1 MGILVDGV
9 WHGGDARQ
17 IGASGWEPRHEP
29 FKGYVR
35 AVSAASQSQ
44 FPAQGGRYHLI
55 VCPGCPMSHRVSM
68 VHRIKKLDSVIST
81 SLVRPVMG
89 PNGREFGSID
99 QTATDDVTGVDY
111 LYQLY
116 LASDPRYS
124 GRASTPVLWDKK
136 SRKIVSNTYRDIFT
150 MLNKEFGEFTD
161 SDVDFQP
168 PEWMAEIDKQLATL
182 GAGFVGAV
190 YRCGFSRD
198 QKDYDEHAE
207 RIGKAIPQLEQQL
220 SDRPFLLGDRI
231 SEPDLVL
238 FASLVRYDAIYL
250 PLFKCTAHRI
260 EDSAVLS
267 AYIKRILRIPGVSE
281 TFDLK
286 STMTHYYVSHAHINP
301 TKIVPVVPKLSW
313 HCAARSPEHGPARAA
328 FERPAEGS
336 LPQ

>member
-1 MGILVDGV
+1 M
-9 WHGGDARQ
+9 Q
-17 IGASGWEPRHEP
+17 IGASGWEPRYEP

-35 AVSAASQSQ
+35 AVSAASQSE
-44 FPAQGGRYHLI
+44 FPAERGRYHLI

-68 VHRIKKLDSVIST
+68 VHRIKSLDSVIST

-89 PNGREFGSID
+89 PHGREFGSVD
-99 QTATDDVTGVDY
+99 QAAPDDVTGVDY

-124 GRASTPVLWDKK
+124 GRDSTPVLWDKK

-161 SDVDFQP
+161 SRVDFQP
-168 PEWMAEIDKQLATL
+168 SEWTAEIDRQLATL
-182 GAGFVGAV
+182 GAGFAGAV
-190 YRCGFSRD
+190 YRCGFARD
-198 QKDYDEHAE
+198 QKDYEAHAE

-267 AYIKRILRIPGVSE
+267 AYIQRILQIPGVSD

-301 TKIVPVVPKLSW
+301 TKIVPRVPKLSW
-313 HCAARSPEHGPARAA
+313 QSAAQSPEHRPARAA
-328 FERPAEGS
+328 FEPSAQGS
-336 LPQ
+336 LPP

>member
-1 MGILVDGV
+1 MGILIDGV

-17 IGASGWEPRHEP
+17 IGASGWEPRHEH
-29 FKGYVR
+29 FKGFVR
-35 AVSAASQSQ
+35 ASSAANQTE
-44 FPAQGGRYHLI
+44 FPAERGRYHLI

-68 VHRIKKLDSVIST
+68 VHRIKRLGHVIST

-89 PNGREFGSID
+89 PNGREFGTVD
-99 QTATDDVTGVDY
+99 RMAPDCVTGFDY

-124 GRASTPVLWDKK
+124 GRASTPVLWDRM
-136 SRKIVSNTYRDIFT
+136 SRKIVSNTYRDIFS
-150 MLNKEFGEFTD
+150 MLNKEFGDFSD

-168 PEWMAEIDKQLATL
+168 SERMAEIDSQLAAL
-182 GAGFVGAV
+182 GAGLVGVV

-198 QKDYDEHAE
+198 QKNYEENAALID
-207 RIGKAIPQLEQQL
+207 KAILQLEQQL
-220 SDRPFLLGDRI
+220 SHRPFLLGDRI

-250 PLFKCTAHRI
+250 PLFKCTGRRI

-267 AYIKRILRIPGVSE
+267 AYIKRMFLIPGVSE

-286 STMTHYYVSHAHINP
+286 LTMTHYYMSHVHINP
-301 TKIVPVVPKLSW
+301 TKIVPVVPQLSW
-313 HCAARSPEHGPARAA
+313 YEAHSPAPGAARAA
-328 FERPAEGS
+328 FDRPAEGS
-336 LPQ
+336 LRSE